1 MPDDQ
6 LQKGVRQLRREQR
19 DRKNYPEFILELPLY
34 FRAEVQLC
42 RGLW

>member
-6 LQKGVRQLRREQR
+6 LHVQKGVRQLRRER

-34 FRAEVQLC
+34 FRAEV
-42 RGLW
+42 